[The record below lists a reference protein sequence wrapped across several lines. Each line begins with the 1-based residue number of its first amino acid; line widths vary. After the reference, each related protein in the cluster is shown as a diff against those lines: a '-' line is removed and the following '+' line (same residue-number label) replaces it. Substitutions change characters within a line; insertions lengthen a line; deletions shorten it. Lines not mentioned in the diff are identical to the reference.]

1 MEENLRNIN
10 EKFEEK
16 TENMRLNSV
25 NSKTFFFFFF
35 FFFCIS
41 KMYLISA
48 KRYKNSGFNLLIIR
62 KSNKIWACMKN
73 VHDGLGVKNMSDLIL
88 KELYG
93 KYERKNLM
101 EKEIR
106 KYKMTKKEFF

>member
-1 MEENLRNIN
+1 
-10 EKFEEK
+10 
-16 TENMRLNSV
+16 
-25 NSKTFFFFFF
+25 
-35 FFFCIS
+35 
-41 KMYLISA
+41 
-48 KRYKNSGFNLLIIR
+48 
-62 KSNKIWACMKN
+62 MKN

-106 KYKMTKKEFF
+106 KYRMTKKEVF